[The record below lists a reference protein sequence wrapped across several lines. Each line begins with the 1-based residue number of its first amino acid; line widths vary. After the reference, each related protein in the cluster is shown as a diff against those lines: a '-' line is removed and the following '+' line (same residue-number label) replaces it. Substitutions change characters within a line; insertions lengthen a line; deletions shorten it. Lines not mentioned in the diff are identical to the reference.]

1 MRATRT
7 LEIGTGF
14 FVLLGFAALFFLAT
28 QLPQGGIKLGGGQG
42 GYVVTA
48 EFDNVGDLKDGAPV
62 ALAGVTIGAV
72 TGIGI
77 DPQDYRA
84 RVTMRIDSKYNQIP
98 DDSDASIST
107 QGLLGG
113 QYVAIGAGG
122 SETFLKNGSQIQFTQ
137 PAFVLEN
144 LVNKLF
150 ANFASKPSEGGQ
162 SGGGAGGSGSS
173 STNSGSGEKGTTGAG
188 STGAGTTGAGTTSP
202 GAPAGNHGKGR
213 HRSGAATGTG
223 RSTSNGT
230 GGPQ

>member
-48 EFDNVGDLKDGAPV
+48 EFDNIGDLKAGAPV

-77 DPQDYRA
+77 DPQNYRA
-84 RVTMRIDSKYNQIP
+84 RVTMRIDSRYKQIP

-122 SETFLKNGSQIQFTQ
+122 SETYLKNGSQIQFTQ

-150 ANFASKPSEGGQ
+150 ASFASKPSEGGQ
-162 SGGGAGGSGSS
+162 GGASS
-173 STNSGSGEKGTTGAG
+173 SGA
-188 STGAGTTGAGTTSP
+188 SS
-202 GAPAGNHGKGR
+202 
-213 HRSGAATGTG
+213 SGAASSSSSSA
-223 RSTSNGT
+223 R
-230 GGPQ
+230 PR